1 MIVLDTNVLSEL
13 MKSNGSQTV
22 YEWVSKQ
29 AQMSLFT
36 TTITEAEI
44 LYGIA
49 LLPKGKR
56 RNALTE
62 TAHQMFAED
71 FEKRV
76 LPFDTAAA
84 KFFAQIAAECR
95 QIGRPISQFD
105 AQISAICYSRNAQ
118 LATRNVMDFQ
128 DCGLSVLNPWE
139 DR

>member
-84 KFFAQIAAECR
+84 KVFAQIAAERR
-95 QIGRPISQFD
+95 QVGRPISQFD
-105 AQISAICYSRNAQ
+105 AQIAAICYSRNAQ
-118 LATRNVMDFQ
+118 LATRNVMGFQ

>member
-13 MKSNGSQTV
+13 MKSNGSPTV

-49 LLPKGKR
+49 LLPSGKR
-56 RNALTE
+56 RDALTE
-62 TAHQMFAED
+62 AAQQMFAED
-71 FEKRV
+71 FDARV
-76 LPFDTAAA
+76 LSFDTPAAIA
-84 KFFAQIAAECR
+84 FAQIAAELR

-105 AQISAICYSRNAQ
+105 AQIAAICYSRNAQ
-118 LATRNVMDFQ
+118 LATRNVTDFQ
-128 DCGLSVLNPWE
+128 GCGLSVLNPWV
-139 DR
+139 DH